1 MSKPG
6 LKAAI
11 LIISET
17 ASETPSTDKAGSTL
31 SEAFEK
37 DSNAQWVVNETRIVP
52 DDILKIQQAICQWCD
67 GNDSVNLIV
76 TTGGTGFAVKDYTP
90 EAVSPLIHRHAPG
103 LV

>member
-1 MSKPG
+1 MGNPG

-11 LIISET
+11 LVISDT
-17 ASETPSTDKAGSTL
+17 ASEAPSTDKAISTL

-37 DSNAQWVVNETRIVP
+37 DNNSQWTISETRIVP
-52 DDILKIQQAICQWCD
+52 DDIPRVQQAVCQWCD
-67 GNDSVNLIV
+67 GGDSVNLVV

-90 EAVSPLIHRHAPG
+90 EAVEPLIHRHAPG